1 MFEKKLIFYNK
12 AAALFAV
19 LIVTKISSG
28 LIMSAVDVNI
38 PNYNYFLIIY
48 LFISCMCAV
57 YHNVITSIGDI
68 DNIHV
73 YLQRARC
80 PWPFLNIIDLLKRKT
95 CVQKYSKI
103 LKYNKSYL
111 SRFDGLFADHLVISL
126 NNIKW
131 IHSYNAHQN
140 KTSLDRSSR
149 VM

>member
-19 LIVTKISSG
+19 LIVTKIGSG

-73 YLQRARC
+73 YL
-80 PWPFLNIIDLLKRKT
+80 
-95 CVQKYSKI
+95 
-103 LKYNKSYL
+103 
-111 SRFDGLFADHLVISL
+111 
-126 NNIKW
+126 
-131 IHSYNAHQN
+131 
-140 KTSLDRSSR
+140 
-149 VM
+149 